1 MKLALSYKG
10 LSLTAWGSVGL
21 SEPDDTEEFDLTLAY
36 AAGGFNIGV
45 TDYWFNSPN
54 ERYFCYGA
62 HSTSHVFEANVGYDF
77 GPVGVQWY
85 TNFAGND
92 GVNSDGKR
100 AYSSYVNL
108 SAPFRLGGLE
118 WTAEIGATPWR
129 TTFYNNGANG
139 FEVTD
144 IGIRADKEIPI
155 TSQFSLPLFVKAIWN
170 PSTEGAYFVAGLTF

>member
-1 MKLALSYKG
+1 MA
-10 LSLTAWGSVGL
+10 V
-21 SEPDDTEEFDLTLAY
+21 
-36 AAGGFNIGV
+36 N
-45 TDYWFNSPN
+45 
-54 ERYFCYGA
+54 
-62 HSTSHVFEANVGYDF
+62 
-77 GPVGVQWY
+77 WY

-92 GVNSDGKR
+92 GVTNDGKR

-155 TSQFSLPLFVKAIWN
+155 TSRFSLPLFVKAIWN
-170 PSTEGAYFVAGLTF
+170 PSIEGAYFIAGLTF